1 MQNIPLSLAAPGMV
15 LAKEIKADD
24 NPASPPICGKGVSLT
39 GPLISRLTQMGV
51 QSVTVEGHPVK
62 LEGEA
67 SLEEMLAVLDKRF
80 AKVQAD
86 PLMMKLK
93 EIYRSNLMRS
103 ME

>member
-1 MQNIPLSLAAPGMV
+1 MV

-39 GPLISRLTQMGV
+39 GLLISRLTQMGV